1 MYGCY
6 YSGYMVKYSIIIIAD
21 NSEQKKLKRCLKAF
35 ERVNYNSFE
44 ILICIESGN
53 IPSEIKSGY
62 ISAIDKSVSQCLEL
76 CSGEFIIIIN
86 QDFIV
91 SRNIF
96 RSADSSA
103 CTGIISGNNKNVNS
117 DASENSYDI
126 LMPYG
131 KIIPSSC
138 KSILKNMKY
147 HSYAGLYST
156 MLECIHNCGNIV
168 NTESVFFYS
177 DSESNMLRL
186 LPPEPDE
193 YGKFLEFFE
202 KTDLKKIFSYDLWNM
217 IILNVSDSLDIDHKL
232 IFLNKTA
239 DILIKN
245 KEFLLL
251 NMVSVS
257 AIYPVY
263 LDKDKLGENYS
274 YLQQYIKNISSTGM
288 CDVIL
293 KGVFSLEKEM
303 LSFFSEYSYQEFKQ
317 LENNMTSAKYDDEV
331 KKFTEIHNLISEMCT
346 DAEKQKKLTE
356 KLIAENEGEL
366 NKRFLNTSLSCD
378 PVSDMYT
385 VYSEGYVGL
394 RGIIAAVKGYIKYKL
409 NRK

>member
-1 MYGCY
+1 
-6 YSGYMVKYSIIIIAD
+6 MVKYSVIIIAD
-21 NSEQKKLKRCLKAF
+21 NSEQKKLKRCIKAF
-35 ERVNYNSFE
+35 ERVNYTSFE
-44 ILICIESGN
+44 IFICIENGN
-53 IPSEIKSGY
+53 IPSEIKSGR
-62 ISAIDKSVSQCLEL
+62 ISASGKSVSQCLEL

-96 RSADSSA
+96 RSADNSD

-117 DASENSYDI
+117 TASENIYDI

-156 MLECIHNCGNIV
+156 MLECIYECNNIAD
-168 NTESVFFYS
+168 TENVFFYS
-177 DSESNMLRL
+177 DSDSNKFRL
-186 LPPEPDE
+186 LPSEPDDCDR
-193 YGKFLEFFE
+193 FLEY
-202 KTDLKKIFSYDLWNM
+202 LKKINFKMFSYDLWNI
-217 IILNVSDSLDIDHKL
+217 IILNISGSLDIDYKFV
-232 IFLNKTA
+232 FLNKLA

-257 AIYPVY
+257 VVYPIY
-263 LDKDKLGENYS
+263 LDKDKLGENYL
-274 YLQQYIKNISSTGM
+274 YLQQYIKNISSTKM

-293 KGVFSLEKEM
+293 KNIFSLEKEM
-303 LSFFSEYSYQEFKQ
+303 ISFFSEYSYKEFKQ
-317 LENNMTSAKYDDEV
+317 LENNIPSVKTDDEV
-331 KKFTEIHNLISEMCT
+331 KKFTEIHNLISKMCT

-385 VYSEGYVGL
+385 VFSEGYVGL